1 MEQLASDVG
10 IRQFAEYGGDG
21 LPGRKLLL
29 LGTYRPEQDLWHLWL
44 GPAVERLFDSC
55 TCTLICIKFG
65 MEVAELLDADPLLA
79 AHAAPPADEE
89 HAAPPADEEH
99 V

>member
-1 MEQLASDVG
+1 
-10 IRQFAEYGGDG
+10 
-21 LPGRKLLL
+21 
-29 LGTYRPEQDLWHLWL
+29 
-44 GPAVERLFDSC
+44 
-55 TCTLICIKFG
+55 

-99 V
+99 VWWRMITVYGDIRVVT